1 MDILKVYI
9 LDIILGLIFLLCV
22 GYYYRKG
29 FARSVMDFFSFFVSG
44 VITKLFY
51 GDVTQFLLEKTEF
64 FNELPDPSY
73 VAKLVSIVGVF
84 IVASIAIKV
93 LINIIDKAFKL
104 PLIKTA
110 NKILGLLIGIIMGFL
125 IVTVVCIIT
134 DFVASTGYEPV
145 ARAVS
150 NSYIIELD
158 SKIVDM
164 IFPEISK
171 LI

>member
-29 FARSVMDFFSFFVSG
+29 FARSVMEFFSFFAAG
-44 VITKLFY
+44 VLTRLFY
-51 GDVTQFLLEKTEF
+51 GDVASFLLENTSF
-64 FNELPDPSY
+64 FSSSASPY
-73 VAKLVSIVGVF
+73 YTARLVSIIGVF
-84 IVASIAIKV
+84 ILASILIKLV
-93 LINIIDKAFKL
+93 IRTVDKVFKL

-110 NKILGLLIGIIMGFL
+110 NKALGLVIGVLCGFL
-125 IVTVVCIIT
+125 LVTVICLVT

-145 ARAVS
+145 KEAVS
-150 NSYIIELD
+150 NSYIMELD